1 MFFSRHKLF
10 LTCFITALAL
20 IPCSAQIGGFPQPG
34 FPGSAQSPGASAQ
47 TGILPGRGNTGIIAG
62 SVRTL
67 DNKPVSNVRVEV
79 ISLAQGQ
86 PITTQYTTRN
96 GSFLVSNLP
105 EGNYELRAESGVQ
118 EATQRV
124 QVGDGQSWVSLRL
137 PNSSA
142 GGNSNVA
149 TVSVQQL
156 RVPEKAVSLLRK
168 ARQAVDKNKL
178 GEADTYISKA
188 LAVYPEYAQAFTFR
202 AILEMQRQQY
212 EQAVADAN
220 HAIQADPN
228 YGTGYLVMGAALN
241 CQQKFQDALLSLQRA
256 ETLLPNAWQGYFES
270 GKALLRLGRFQEAL
284 QQVNKSF
291 ALVDPSQHP
300 DLHLLKGYSYLGLHT
315 YGGALSE
322 LQQYLSQAPGGAHT
336 AAVRSTLEKIR
347 PLAAAAV
354 AH

>member
-1 MFFSRHKLF
+1 MFCSRDRFF
-10 LTCFITALAL
+10 LICFVVVLALA
-20 IPCSAQIGGFPQPG
+20 PCWPQIGSVQQPG
-34 FPGSAQSPGASAQ
+34 LPSGIPYAGQQNGPNANGAN
-47 TGILPGRGNTGIIAG
+47 GVIMG
-62 SVRTL
+62 SVRTM
-67 DNKPVSNVRVEV
+67 DDKPMSNARVEV

-86 PITTQYTTRN
+86 PITTQYTTRD

-105 EGNYELRAESGVQ
+105 QGDYEVRAESGVQ
-118 EATQRV
+118 EAVQRV
-124 QVGDGQSWVSLRL
+124 QVSDGQSWVSLRL

-142 GGNSNVA
+142 GGNSNAA

-156 RVPEKAVSLLRK
+156 RVPEKAVSLLGK

-178 GEADTYISKA
+178 EEADKYISRA
-188 LAVYPEYAQAFTFR
+188 LAVYPEYAQALAFR

-228 YGTGYLVMGAALN
+228 YGTGYLVTGAVLN
-241 CQQKFQDALLSLQRA
+241 CQKKFQEALIPLQRA
-256 ETLLPNAWQGYFES
+256 QTLLPNAWQGYFES
-270 GKALLRLGRFQEAL
+270 GRALLRLGRFQEAL
-284 QQVNKSF
+284 QQVNKAF

-300 DLHLLKGYSYLGLHT
+300 DLHLLRGYAYLGLHT

-322 LQQYLSQAPGGAHT
+322 LQQYLSQAPDSPHT
-336 AAVRSTLEKIR
+336 AEVRSTLEKIR
-347 PLAAAAV
+347 PLAATAV